1 MTSDSTRGEPAG
13 NDTTASENR
22 AGGRHWL
29 KNLVIVGA
37 LLGVGFA
44 LAWLRFRP
52 HLEHDGH
59 FTDGRGRLEL
69 SDVERLR
76 YAVWDAPEA
85 VLGDLNGPGSE
96 TRTTVSPDGRW
107 VVFASGERGVDAD
120 LYVGA
125 IDGERVT
132 NVRALDELNG
142 PFDEVAPR
150 FGALGLYFASN
161 RPGGDGGLDLF
172 RASFDTDGLTGLF
185 GGVSFATPR
194 RIEGGLNSTGDD
206 TDPAP
211 VPGTASNGREQL
223 VFASSRASSGTARR
237 APGAPRVHDLYRA
250 QPARDA
256 SGAAVWIV
264 DPIAELNS
272 PQDERDPAFGADG
285 ASILFASDRGRGSG
299 FGQTRDDDFDLYRSA
314 KLMGELARERTWGP
328 VERLDAVNTDAD
340 ERGPDPSSDGF
351 ALRFSRDLGTGASG
365 EILLA
370 RSRELFRTPGDPVG
384 WRELLV
390 IGLLLLLALL
400 AWAAKRWHAMDVIY
414 RCFVVSLLAHLA
426 LVWWF
431 QRVHPAA
438 EVDELV
444 RQGPRVRVQLT
455 DSSVSAAERAALG
468 GELEVARNASTE
480 PESAPTREAAKSDA
494 LVSTDTSA
502 APAPATLERGATP
515 NVVTA
520 SDRALESRAER
531 SDESASAAP
540 VELADAVNDG
550 AFTRAAATSAELAL
564 PAAPSAATSAKREA
578 REQDTDG
585 PRRAGT
591 GALTAAAPDAASDLA
606 RRSQVDGARPAERVE
621 SLDRADL
628 GAAPRLDAS
637 GSAGPSAPRRAIA
650 TARPDLASEARRETG
665 TARDDLAAALT
676 AALQPTA
683 EFERSASIEGSNNA
697 STAVTPARA
706 TGAAASATKLAAAP
720 APTALGI
727 TPSAFERTAPSAPSL
742 GAPLAPSAPSAVR
755 RDVALA
761 PTPNAAASIAP
772 KVGAAPLDR
781 KAVLEPADD
790 LAQAA
795 RPARFERERATAVS
809 TPAVPAF
816 ERSTA
821 PRTDLAPAR
830 PAALD
835 LTAAAPPPVPEPAAS
850 TDLADLDATPYR
862 SRTGTAK
869 QEALREFGGNAATEA
884 AVRDGL
890 RYLAS
895 IQRADGHWGDRNDVH
910 EKYGD
915 VQIGKTGL
923 CLLAFLGAGHTQ
935 TSGTEHSATVERGVR
950 YLLGRQL
957 PSGHFGDCASYGH
970 GIATYALAE
979 AFALTPSADWRG
991 ELEAAVEHVLAM
1003 QTVSGTRREVGG
1015 WGYYTG
1021 DGRFFDQYARTSIT
1035 SWQVMALESARL
1047 GGIDV
1052 PDLAF
1057 ERARD
1062 FLLAA
1067 WDERLGAF
1075 RYSHDRARLTS
1086 GWPTLP
1092 GSTPAAM
1099 FGLSLLGSDIAS
1111 DEFAV
1116 PRAWVLERAPRSY
1129 RYTNDDAF
1137 VERGQGNLYFVYYAS
1152 LAMFRTGGEAWDE
1165 WNVALQELLLD
1176 EQKGDGSWTPISTYA
1191 RDHAGDDRRDASYT
1205 TAMAVLSLEVYY
1217 RYFTPLLD
1225 VGLGGGSR
1233 RAADDSPAA
1242 ASGR

>member
-1 MTSDSTRGEPAG
+1 MERETPR
-13 NDTTASENR
+13 
-22 AGGRHWL
+22 GGRHWL

-37 LLGVGFA
+37 LLGAGFA

-52 HLEHDGH
+52 HLAHDGH
-59 FTDGRGRLEL
+59 FTDGRGSLEL
-69 SDVERLR
+69 SEVERLR
-76 YAVWDAPEA
+76 YAIWDAPEV

-96 TRTTVSPDGRW
+96 TRTTVSPDGRF

-125 IDGERVT
+125 LDGERVT
-132 NVRALDELNG
+132 DVRALDELNG

-161 RPGGDGGLDLF
+161 RPGGEGGLDLF
-172 RASFDTDGLTGLF
+172 RASFDTGGLAGLF

-194 RIEGGLNSTGDD
+194 RIEGGLNSSADD

-211 VPGTASNGREQL
+211 VPGTATNGREQL
-223 VFASSRASSGTARR
+223 VFASNRSARGT
-237 APGAPRVHDLYRA
+237 PGAPRVHDLFHAR
-250 QPARDA
+250 PARDA
-256 SGAAVWIV
+256 NGAAIWIV
-264 DPIAELNS
+264 DPLDELNS

-285 ASILFASDRGRGSG
+285 ASILFASDRGDGAGLGR
-299 FGQTRDDDFDLYRSA
+299 TRDDDFDLYRSA
-314 KLMGELARERTWGP
+314 KLTGELAREATWGP

-351 ALRFSRDLGTGASG
+351 ALRFSRDLGAGASG

-414 RCFVVSLLAHLA
+414 RCFVVSLVAHLL

-455 DSSVSAAERAALG
+455 DPNANGAEREALG
-468 GELEVARNASTE
+468 GQLEVARSQNAE
-480 PESAPTREAAKSDA
+480 AEAAPAREAAESSA
-494 LVSTDTSA
+494 LASTDTSA
-502 APAPATLERGATP
+502 APAPATFERSAVP
-515 NVVTA
+515 SVVTA
-520 SDRALESRAER
+520 GDRALESRAER
-531 SDESASAAP
+531 SANAVAAAP
-540 VELADAVNDG
+540 VELASAVDAE
-550 AFTRAAATSAELAL
+550 AFTRAAATRSELAL
-564 PAAPSAATSAKREA
+564 PTAPSDAAPVRREA
-578 REQDTDG
+578 RDLDADG
-585 PRRAGT
+585 PRRAEA
-591 GALTAAAPDAASDLA
+591 GALVAATPDVASDLA
-606 RRSQVDGARPAERVE
+606 RRSLLDGARPVERAEAFDRV
-621 SLDRADL
+621 DP
-628 GAAPRLDAS
+628 GPAPRLDAS
-637 GSAGPSAPRRAIA
+637 GDVGPRAPERAVA
-650 TARPDLASEARRETG
+650 TARPDLAAPALLTTG
-665 TARDDLAAALT
+665 D
-676 AALQPTA
+676 
-683 EFERSASIEGSNNA
+683 G
-697 STAVTPARA
+697 
-706 TGAAASATKLAAAP
+706 GASATDAAVAAVAPGASFERADASERANPAPAPLTEPRTSTTELAAAP
-720 APTALGI
+720 APAALGFA
-727 TPSAFERTAPSAPSL
+727 PAAFERTSPSVPTL

-761 PTPNAAASIAP
+761 DVPRSAATDDVAR
-772 KVGAAPLDR
+772 APLVEDT
-781 KAVLEPADD
+781 DD

-795 RPARFERERATAVS
+795 RPASFERARASDDVRPSAPT
-809 TPAVPAF
+809 F
-816 ERSTA
+816 ERSSG

-835 LTAAAPPPVPEPAAS
+835 LVAAAPPAVPEPSVPTA
-850 TDLADLDATPYR
+850 LADLDATPYR
-862 SRTGTAK
+862 SRTGAAK
-869 QEALREFGGNAATEA
+869 QEALREFGGDAETEA

-895 IQRADGHWGDRNDVH
+895 IQRGAGHWGDRDDDH
-910 EKYGD
+910 DKYGD
-915 VQIGKTGL
+915 VRIGKTGL
-923 CLLAFLGAGHTQ
+923 CLLAFLGAGHTP
-935 TSGTEHSATVERGVR
+935 TSGTEHSATVERGLR
-950 YLLGRQL
+950 YLLDQQL
-957 PSGHFGDCASYGH
+957 PSGHIGDCASYGH

-979 AFALTPSADWRG
+979 AFALTPGANWRRQ
-991 ELEAAVEHVLAM
+991 LEAAVGHVLAM
-1003 QTVSGTRREVGG
+1003 QTTSGTRREIGG

-1052 PDLAF
+1052 PDAAF

-1067 WDERLGAF
+1067 WDEGLGAF
-1075 RYSHDRARLTS
+1075 RYSHDRARLSS

-1099 FGLSLLGSDIAS
+1099 FGLSLLGVDIAS
-1111 DEFAV
+1111 ADFDA

-1152 LAMFRTGGEAWDE
+1152 LALFRTGGDAWDE
-1165 WNVALQELLLD
+1165 WNVALKELLLD
-1176 EQKGDGSWTPISTYA
+1176 EQNGDGSWTPISTYA

-1225 VGLGGGSR
+1225 VGLSNGARGGG
-1233 RAADDSPAA
+1233 PAA